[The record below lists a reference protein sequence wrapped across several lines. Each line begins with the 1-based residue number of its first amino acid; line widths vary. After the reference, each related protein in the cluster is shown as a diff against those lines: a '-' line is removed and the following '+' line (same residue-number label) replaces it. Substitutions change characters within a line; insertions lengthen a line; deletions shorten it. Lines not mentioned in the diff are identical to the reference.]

1 MAITFGERLRE
12 LRKLRQITQRAL
24 ASQTGVD
31 YTYISKIET
40 GDTPPPSAA
49 TIHRMAEVLDANE
62 DELMV
67 LAGKIP
73 AETYRALAAQLAN
86 TSPYFFH
93 HIREDVVC
101 FFCNTSAGR
110 QHTPRCVWRKAQ
122 ALVAPQEVSGAPV

>member
-1 MAITFGERLRE
+1 MTFGERLHE
-12 LRKLRQITQRAL
+12 LRKHRRITQRDL
-24 ASQTGVD
+24 AAQTGID

-40 GDTPPPSAA
+40 GNTPPPSAA
-49 TIHRMAEVLDANE
+49 TIHRMAEVLDTDE

-86 TSPYFFH
+86 TSPYFF
-93 HIREDVVC
+93 IREDVVC